1 VAPGYVDTE
10 MTAVL
15 REDVIQEIINAVPLK
30 RSATPQ
36 EIASAVSFLAGPDA
50 TYITGQVLAVNGGLY
65 M

>member
-1 VAPGYVDTE
+1 